1 VASHNAF
8 FPRGFDLAGRV
19 AGFGKDLIGVLGDQP
34 RGAIDA
40 AAAAFG
46 EPKPGPDQ
54 GRRAVSKAREG
65 LFHRGAIIAEV
76 KASFWDGL

>member
-19 AGFGKDLIGVLGDQP
+19 AGFGKDLVGVLGDQP

-40 AAAAFG
+40 ALLPSASRNPDPTRVG
-46 EPKPGPDQ
+46 GP
-54 GRRAVSKAREG
+54 
-65 LFHRGAIIAEV
+65 
-76 KASFWDGL
+76 